1 MRGARE
7 RGTGVYTAVHVDPER
22 ASNKADRS
30 RSSFAGC
37 RHVSFC
43 TTMLGNLFEKSSA
56 FCATNTA
63 VRRAISR

>member
-7 RGTGVYTAVHVDPER
+7 QGTGVYTAEDPER
-22 ASNKADRS
+22 ASNEADRS
-30 RSSFAGC
+30 RSSFTGC
-37 RHVSFC
+37 RHVFWM
-43 TTMLGNLFEKSSA
+43 TMLGNFAEKSSA

>member
-7 RGTGVYTAVHVDPER
+7 RGTGVYTAVHEDPER
-22 ASNKADRS
+22 ESNEADRS

-37 RHVSFC
+37 RHVFWM
-43 TTMLGNLFEKSSA
+43 TIEGNFAEKSSA